1 MQQDLPSQA
10 EVVIIGGGIM
20 GCSLAYHLTKLG
32 VTDVVLL
39 EQFELTAGTTWHAA
53 GLVGQL
59 RASQSLTR
67 LARYSLDLYARLEAE
82 TGQATGFKQ
91 NGALTVARTAERL
104 TELKRNASMARR
116 FDVDCQVIGPAEV
129 KALYPLAE
137 VGDLEGAIWLPKD
150 GQTNPID
157 VTQALGKGARQGG
170 AKIVQR
176 TRALEIETRN
186 GAVTGVVTDRGRIA
200 CEKLALCGGLWSR
213 DLARPAGVN
222 IPLHAC
228 EHMYIIT
235 DPIEGLSANTP
246 VLRDYDAYIYVKEDA
261 GKLCIGGFEPE
272 AKPWATEGVPEG
284 HEYGVFP
291 EDWEHF
297 EVFLEGALERLP
309 VLETTGIRQFF
320 NGAESFTPDTAY
332 YLGETAEIRNFFVG
346 TGFNSIGIASS
357 GGAGMALAEWMV
369 EGAMPMDLWEV
380 DVRRV
385 QPYQA
390 DLGYLRERAS
400 EMVGLLYAMHWPY
413 QQHRTARDRRLS
425 PFHEK
430 LKARGACFGVAAGW
444 ERPLWF
450 APEGAKP
457 AMDYTYGPQPWW
469 LHAETEARACRE
481 AVALF
486 DQTSFAKYR
495 LEGPDAAALMQTLC
509 ISNVD
514 VEPGRVVYTQMLNA
528 KGGIETD
535 LTVTR
540 LDRDSYFV
548 VTAGATGR
556 KDADWIL
563 RNAGDAE
570 VELSE
575 ETEDWAVL
583 GVMGPNSRE
592 LLQSLTESDLSNQA
606 FPFATC
612 QEIALAGAAVRAL
625 RVSYMGELGWELYV
639 PWSQAEAVYD
649 AVASAGAPLGLAHA
663 GALAMDAL
671 RLEKNFRHWGHDIG
685 CEDTPLE
692 AGMGFLID
700 WSKDFLGKA
709 ALETQKAEG
718 LTKRL
723 VLFTVE
729 QGNPLIL
736 HEEPITRDGA
746 LCGAVTS
753 GNRGFTLGKPV
764 ALGYVQRQGGK
775 LDREYLLSGSYE
787 IEIAGERFPAKPHLS
802 ALVDPK
808 GERMRG

>member
-1 MQQDLPSQA
+1 MQQELPSHA
-10 EVVIIGGGIM
+10 EVVIVGGGIM

-32 VTDVVLL
+32 VTDVMLL

-59 RASQSLTR
+59 RSTENLTR
-67 LARYSLDLYARLEAE
+67 LARYSLDLYGRLEAE

-91 NGALTVARTAERL
+91 SGALTVARTTERL
-104 TELKRNASMARR
+104 TELKRHASMARR
-116 FDVDCQVIGPAEV
+116 FDVECHVITPEEV
-129 KALYPLAE
+129 KELYPLAE
-137 VGDLEGAIWLPKD
+137 VDDLAGAIWLPRD
-150 GQTNPID
+150 GQINPID
-157 VTQALGKGARQGG
+157 VTQALAKGARAGG

-176 TRALEIETRN
+176 TRVEAIETRN
-186 GAVTGVVTDRGRIA
+186 GTVTGVTTDKGRIA
-200 CEKLALCGGLWSR
+200 CDKLALCGGLWSR
-213 DLARPAGVN
+213 DLAWPAGVN

-235 DPIEGLSANTP
+235 DPIEGLTDTTP

-272 AKPWATEGVPEG
+272 AKPWATHGVPEG

-297 EVFLEGALERLP
+297 EVFMTGALERIP
-309 VLETTGIRQFF
+309 ALETAGVRQFF
-320 NGAESFTPDTAY
+320 NGAESFTPDSTY
-332 YLGETAEIRNFFVG
+332 YLGETAEVRNLFVG

-357 GGAGMALAEWMV
+357 GGAGMALAQWMV
-369 EGAMPMDLWEV
+369 DGAMPMDLWSV

-390 DLGYLRERAS
+390 DLEYLRERAN

-413 QQHRTARDRRLS
+413 KQHRTARDRRLS
-425 PFHEK
+425 PFHGK
-430 LKARGACFGVAAGW
+430 LKARGACFGEAAGW

-450 APEGAKP
+450 APEGVAP
-457 AMDYTYGPQPWW
+457 EMDYTYGPQPWW
-469 LHAETEARACRE
+469 PYAEREAKACRE

-486 DQTSFAKYR
+486 DQTAFAKYR
-495 LEGPDAAALMQTLC
+495 LEGRDARTLLQRLC
-509 ISNVD
+509 ISDVD
-514 VEPGRVVYTQMLNA
+514 VDPGRAVYTQMLNA
-528 KGGIETD
+528 RGGIETD

-540 LDRDSYFV
+540 LAVDSYFIV
-548 VTAGATGR
+548 ASGATGR
-556 KDADWIL
+556 KDMDWIR
-563 RNAGDAE
+563 RNAGDAAF
-570 VELSE
+570 ELAE

-583 GVMGPNSRE
+583 GVMGPKSRA
-592 LLQSLTESDLSNQA
+592 LLQGLTEDDLSNAA

-612 QEIALAGAAVRAL
+612 REIELAGTPVRAL
-625 RVSYMGELGWELYV
+625 RVSYMGELGWELYI
-639 PWSQAEAVYD
+639 PWDWAEAVHD
-649 AVASAGAPLGLAHA
+649 AVVAAGEPLGLAYA
-663 GALAMDAL
+663 GALAMDSL

-709 ALETQKAEG
+709 ALEKQKAEG
-718 LTKRL
+718 LKKRL

-729 QGNPLIL
+729 EGDPLVL
-736 HEEPITRDGA
+736 HEEPITRDGR

-753 GNRGFTLGKPV
+753 GNRGFTLGKPL
-764 ALGYVQRQGGK
+764 ALGYVHREDGPA
-775 LDREYLLSGSYE
+775 DRDYVLSSSYE
-787 IEIAGERFPAKPHLS
+787 IEIAGERFPAKAHLQ

-808 GERMRG
+808 GARLRG

>member
-1 MQQDLPSQA
+1 MQQEVPSHA
-10 EVVIIGGGIM
+10 EVVIVGGGIM

-32 VTDVVLL
+32 VKDVVLL

-59 RASQSLTR
+59 RTSENLTR
-67 LARYSLDLYARLEAE
+67 LARYSVDLYGKLEAE

-91 NGALTVARTAERL
+91 SGAITVARTQDRL
-104 TELKRNASMARR
+104 TELKRHASMARR
-116 FDVDCQVIGPAEV
+116 FDVECHVIGPQEV
-129 KALYPLAE
+129 KELYPLAE
-137 VGDLEGAIWLPKD
+137 VGDLAGAIWLPKD

-157 VTQALGKGARQGG
+157 VTQALAKGARMGG

-176 TRALEIETRN
+176 TAVEALETKN
-186 GAVTGVVTDRGRIA
+186 GAVTGVMTDRGRIT
-200 CEKLALCGGLWSR
+200 CDKLALCGGLWSR

-235 DPIEGLSANTP
+235 DPIEGVGEKTP

-272 AKPWATEGVPEG
+272 AKPWATHGVPEG

-297 EVFLEGALERLP
+297 EVFMEGALERIP
-309 VLETTGIRQFF
+309 ALETAGIRQFL
-320 NGAESFTPDTAY
+320 NGAESFTPDNTY
-332 YLGETAEIRNFFVG
+332 YLGETAEVRNLFVG

-357 GGAGMALAEWMV
+357 GGAGMALAQWMV
-369 EGAMPMDLWEV
+369 DGAMPMDLWSV

-390 DLGYLRERAS
+390 DLDFLGERAV
-400 EMVGLLYAMHWPY
+400 EMVGLMYAMHWPY
-413 QQHRTARDRRLS
+413 QQHETARNRKLS
-425 PFHEK
+425 PFHDK
-430 LKARGACFGVAAGW
+430 LKAAGACFGVAAGW

-450 APEGAKP
+450 APEGVAP
-457 AMDYTYGPQPWW
+457 EMQYSYGAQAWW
-469 LHAETEARACRE
+469 PHAEQEAEACRE
-481 AVALF
+481 GVALF
-486 DQTSFAKYR
+486 DQTAFSKYR
-495 LEGPDAAALMQTLC
+495 LEGGQACALLQELC

-514 VEPGRVVYTQMLNA
+514 VEPGKVVYTQMLNP

-540 LDRDSYFV
+540 LDEDSYFI
-548 VTAGATGR
+548 VTSGATGR
-556 KDADWIL
+556 HDADWIR
-563 RNAGDAE
+563 RNAGEAE
-570 VELSE
+570 ISLTE
-575 ETEDWAVL
+575 ETGNWAVL
-583 GVMGPNSRE
+583 GVMGPKSRE
-592 LLQSLTESDLSNQA
+592 LLQGLTDSDLSNAA

-612 QEIALAGAAVRAL
+612 QEIAIAGVKLRAL

-639 PWSQAEAVYD
+639 PWAEAEAVYD
-649 AVASAGAPLGLAHA
+649 AIAAAGAPLGLKPA
-663 GALAMDAL
+663 GALVMDAL

-685 CEDTPLE
+685 SDDTPLE
-692 AGMGFLID
+692 AGMGFLVD

-709 ALETQKAEG
+709 ALEAQKADG
-718 LTKRL
+718 LRKRL
-723 VLFTVE
+723 ALFTVE
-729 QGNPLIL
+729 RGDPLIL
-736 HEEPITRDGA
+736 HEEPIYRNGE

-753 GNRGFTLGKPV
+753 GNRAFTPGKSA
-764 ALGYVQRQGGK
+764 ALGYVERDDG
-775 LDREYLLSGSYE
+775 LVDRDYVLSGSYE
-787 IEIAGERFPAKPHLS
+787 IEIAGKRFPAKPHLS

-808 GERMRG
+808 GESMRG